1 MKEMHFSR
9 LFSLNLFKNRSI
21 SLGEMTFTS
30 DFVNTTEGDLYP
42 VLEQCAPVEEAAGNG
57 VYTFRGGS
65 MTRFFA
71 RHFPYATYTLQLEQ
85 LQGAAGVR
93 VGDATVFLD
102 EAMQLHLQQPGV
114 EQTVATGVE
123 FVPGM
128 ALVLTFRVKEVD
140 AYIKTGGRWQYITA
154 FELAGFENMD
164 RQKVFTKTPAAL
176 YVAGAV
182 TVTSLTSC
190 LDCGVCQA
198 DIRPIC
204 YEDGTVMVE
213 QGKIYLTMTCR
224 MEKYCYQGVFSWVP
238 GTCRLDMT
246 GAIFYD
252 AGDDMWANDVAA
264 SIKYHRPTG
273 KWLLWMCSFARGHIL
288 GHGSMTGDPRF
299 GLNVADITLM
309 EKGEDSSQFLG
320 FFGDEDPDIIFDG
333 EKWRMAICRR
343 DYKIGAYRYFIF
355 ESDDP
360 FVGYRYVGRTAGK
373 EETGGYLRFLDGKL
387 CLICGAE
394 FNEKSQYHVY
404 DLDDLSQF
412 SLLHFDYP
420 DGGFRG
426 WGGVMDIPMGSRV
439 RRFHLTFDR
448 YRGGDYTW
456 SYGNLY
462 CFEEVSL

>member
-1 MKEMHFSR
+1 MRNEQFRR
-9 LFSLNLFKNRSI
+9 LFSLNLYKNRCI
-21 SLGEMTFTS
+21 PLGEMTFTS
-30 DFVNTTEGDLYP
+30 DFVNTQEGDLYP
-42 VLEQCAPVEEAAGNG
+42 ILEQQGAVEEKTGNG
-57 VYTFRGGS
+57 VYHFCGGS
-65 MTRFFA
+65 MVRFFA
-71 RHFPYATYTLQLEQ
+71 CHFPYATYTLTLEQ

-93 VGDATVFLD
+93 VGDATIYLD
-102 EAMQLHLQQPGV
+102 GNMQLHLQQPGREETV
-114 EQTVATGVE
+114 ETNLPFT
-123 FVPGM
+123 PGM
-128 ALVLTFRVKEVD
+128 SLVLTFRTGEVD
-140 AYIKTGGRWQYITA
+140 AYIKAKGRWQHVA
-154 FELAGFENMD
+154 EFALAGFEKMD
-164 RQKVFTKTPAAL
+164 HHGVFTKTPAAL
-176 YVAGAV
+176 YVAGEV
-182 TVTSLTSC
+182 TVTGLTSC
-190 LDCGVCQA
+190 LDSGVCQA

-213 QGKIYLTMTCR
+213 SGKIYLSMTVR
-224 MEKYCYQGVFSWVP
+224 MHKYCYQGVFSWVP
-238 GTCRLDMT
+238 GTCLLDMT

-252 AGDDMWANDVAA
+252 AGDGIWANDVAA

-273 KWLLWMCSFARGHIL
+273 KWLLWVCSFARGHIL
-288 GHGSMTGDPRF
+288 GHSVMLGDPRF

-309 EKGEDSSQFLG
+309 EKAEDSSAFMG

-360 FVGYRYVGRTAGK
+360 FTGYRYVGRTAGK
-373 EETGGYLRFLDGKL
+373 EETGGYLRFLDGKC

-394 FNEKSQYHVY
+394 FNETSQYHVY

-412 SLLHFDYP
+412 SLLRFDYP

-426 WGGVMDIPMGSRV
+426 WGAVMDIPMGSRV

-462 CFEEVSL
+462 CFEGEAL